1 MKNMKDDTI
10 ERTIDEVEKMTK
22 EKNRKVDTKK
32 ITRAYNYAKA
42 KHRRSEEKI
51 R

>member
-10 ERTIDEVEKMTK
+10 ERTIDDVIKMAK

-32 ITRAYNYAKA
+32 ITCAYNYAKA